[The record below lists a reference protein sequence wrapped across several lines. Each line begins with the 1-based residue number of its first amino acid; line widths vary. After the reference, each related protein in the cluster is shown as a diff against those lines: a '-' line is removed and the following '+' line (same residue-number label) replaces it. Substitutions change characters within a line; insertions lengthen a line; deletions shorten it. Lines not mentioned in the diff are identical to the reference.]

1 MTMWT
6 QGNQVDLLESGTA
19 YFPALRAAVD
29 SAQYIVY
36 LQTYIFANDD
46 TGREI
51 AESLMAAARR
61 GVAVRVLVDGFG
73 SRELN
78 PAWVDEMEGAGVEW
92 LVFRPERLRFLLHRH
107 RLRRMHRKVVVV
119 DDMLVLIGG
128 INIIDDM
135 DTDKQIPPRFDYAVR
150 VQGNVVQQIAR
161 DVRRLWSFIAWAHAH
176 TMHSKLAFTTA
187 KQTMVGSD
195 KVAYVIRDNFR
206 HRRDIEEAY
215 LSAIASAKQHVLIA
229 NAYFLPGPRFR
240 HALTDAAQRGVQ
252 VVLLLQW
259 RAEYRLLHYATQAWY
274 GELLTAGV
282 EICEYHRGFLHAK
295 VAVIDGHWATVG
307 SSNIDPFSL
316 LLARE
321 ANVLVDSPRFA
332 DELYNAL
339 QAAMQRGG
347 QWVKADGWRKRAWH
361 RRTFPRIAM
370 WLVRMLMGLVGYAQ
384 KW

>member
-1 MTMWT
+1 MWT
-6 QGNQVDLLESGTA
+6 QSNQVDLLESGTA
-19 YFPALRAAVD
+19 YFPALQAAVD
-29 SAQYIVY
+29 SAQHVIY
-36 LQTYIFANDD
+36 LQTYIFANDG
-46 TGREI
+46 TGRAVKEWLI
-51 AESLMAAARR
+51 AAARR

-78 PAWVDEMEGAGVEW
+78 PAWVTEMEDAGVEW

-107 RLRRMHRKVVVV
+107 RLRRMHRKVAVI
-119 DDMLVLIGG
+119 DDRQALIGG

-135 DTDKQIPPRFDYAVR
+135 DTASQIPPRFDYAVR
-150 VQGNVVQQIAR
+150 VQGRVVQQIAR
-161 DVRRLWSFIAWAHAH
+161 DVRRLWSFIAWAHGHATH
-176 TMHSKLAFTTA
+176 RKLAFTTTN
-187 KQTMVGSD
+187 QTMTGSD

-215 LSAIASAKQHVLIA
+215 LSAIATATQYVLIA

-252 VVLLLQW
+252 VTLLLQW

-282 EICEYHRGFLHAK
+282 AICEYHHGFLHAK

-321 ANVLVDSPRFA
+321 ANILVESPRFA
-332 DELYNAL
+332 NELYTAL
-339 QAAMQRGG
+339 QTAMQQRG
-347 QWVKADGWRKRAWH
+347 QWVGADGWRKRPWYQRA
-361 RRTFPRIAM
+361 FPNIAT
-370 WLVRMLMGLVGYAQ
+370 LVVRLLMGLVGYAQ